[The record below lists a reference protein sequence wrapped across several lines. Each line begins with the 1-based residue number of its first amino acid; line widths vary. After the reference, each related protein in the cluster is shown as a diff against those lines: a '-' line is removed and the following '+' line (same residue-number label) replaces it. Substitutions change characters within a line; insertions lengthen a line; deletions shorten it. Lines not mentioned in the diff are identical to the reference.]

1 VTDIASLSDM
11 EAVRVL
17 ALMVDRASPLPD
29 PAHQREIESR
39 LRQAVEK
46 PDTEPADGP
55 VSAGD
60 LARAALHH
68 LATRPDNAALIV
80 RAAEMPPQQSRFD
93 TATLLIG
100 ALVVLALQTEVD
112 LTRNE
117 DGRWKLHIHKQPMRD
132 STTIATLISKLMAF
146 YRPPER

>member
-1 VTDIASLSDM
+1 MTDIASLSDV

-39 LRQAVEK
+39 LRQAAEQ
-46 PDTEPADGP
+46 PDTEQAGGP

-68 LATRPDNAALIV
+68 LATTPDNAALI
-80 RAAEMPPQQSRFD
+80 AHATQMQPQQSRFD

-100 ALVVLALQTEVD
+100 ALVVLALTTEVD
-112 LTRNE
+112 LSRNE
-117 DGRWKLHIHKQPMRD
+117 DGRWKLHIHRQAMRD
-132 STTIATLISKLMAF
+132 STLATLISKLMAF
-146 YRPPER
+146 YRTPER

>member
-1 VTDIASLSDM
+1 VTDIAALSDV

-17 ALMVDRASPLPD
+17 ALIVDRASPLPD
-29 PAHQREIESR
+29 PAHQREIETR
-39 LRQAVEK
+39 LRQAAEQ
-46 PDTEPADGP
+46 PDAAPAGGP

-68 LATRPDNAALIV
+68 LATAPDNAALIA
-80 RAAEMPPQQSRFD
+80 RAAQMQPQQSRFD
-93 TATLLIG
+93 TVTLLIG

-117 DGRWKLHIHKQPMRD
+117 DGRWKLHIHRQVMRD
-132 STTIATLISKLMAF
+132 STLATLISKLMAF